1 MNIEGKV
8 SIHNKHDIFIRSA
21 ETGELLQRGYAE
33 NIIVDRMYTRLCAY
47 NTYFNNI
54 VYGSGTTPPVA
65 NKSTLGTRINYK
77 AATQVSLVR
86 ALPTS
91 VWVKS
96 IRLGSQDENGQY
108 IREIGIS
115 NDSTQIN
122 THALI
127 VDSEGQPLEIYKTSD
142 KIVDIYST
150 VYITLYDV
158 DSGLFWWGT
167 GLRDYLTGAN
177 MASDQMGVGMN
188 SSQEGTGGLT
198 VINSTRTNNPTEKWV
213 KSTGLFTVEKY
224 NKDIRCIQSVNTG
237 LVCILPRLGDYGFAD
252 YQRTDVPIGKGDGET
267 KVFALPNK
275 NIKELSVKVD
285 GVVVGGWDS
294 DLWTSIVFDTA
305 PGNNLPITGSFKC
318 NYIPKDDEHELE
330 AIFKIQYAA
339 NEPTPVMPD
348 PVLPDNIP
356 GGNVIAGTTDYGY
369 CGVVPAEN
377 LISGDELCSQIGLTA
392 GASQYSDAGWLKYS
406 VGGKPLFVAKKTIR
420 HTVSW
425 DSINAVGAVF
435 GGAVIWSNGILY
447 KVRLLSTEEWDK
459 LMYPIHKDHPD
470 SAPNWENFEDCDL
483 HVDSS
488 CGNGSYSWTSTPSG
502 SDRVRR
508 GYGGVTSS
516 GNYTPSS
523 AYNGSGF
530 RPVLEIL

>member
-54 VYGSGTTPPVA
+54 VYGSGTTPPA
-65 NKSTLGTRINYK
+65 PGKSTLGTRINYK

-86 ALPTS
+86 AFPTS

-96 IRLGSQDENGQY
+96 IRLGSQDENEQY

-115 NDSTQIN
+115 DDSTQIN

-158 DSGLFWWGT
+158 DSGLFWYGT
-167 GLRDYLTGAN
+167 GLRDYLTGAS
-177 MASDQMGVGMN
+177 MASDQMGVGVIPN
-188 SSQEGTGGLT
+188 VAEGLT

-224 NKDIRCIQSVNTG
+224 NKDIRCIQSINTG
-237 LVCILPRLGDYGFAD
+237 LACILPRLGDGGFTD

-275 NIKELSVKVD
+275 NIKDLSIKID
-285 GVVVGGWDS
+285 GSIASGWDS
-294 DLWTSIVFDTA
+294 DLWTSVIFDTA
-305 PGNNLPITGSFKC
+305 PENNLPITGSFKC
-318 NYIPKDDEHELE
+318 NFIPKDDEHELE
-330 AIFKIQYAA
+330 VIFKIQYAA
-339 NEPTPVMPD
+339 SEPTPIMPD
-348 PVLPDNIP
+348 PIPVVPPGNNVLLE
-356 GGNVIAGTTDYGY
+356 GTSDYGY
-369 CGVVPAEN
+369 YGVVSAGD
-377 LISGDELCSQIGLTA
+377 LISGDELCSQIGLMA
-392 GASQYSDAGWLKYS
+392 GESQYSDAGWLKYS
-406 VGGKPLFVAKKTIR
+406 VGGKPLFVAKKPIR

-425 DSINAVGAVF
+425 DNINAVGAVW
-435 GGAVIWSNGILY
+435 GNSMISKNGIGY
-447 KVRLLSTEEWDK
+447 IVRLLSTEEWNK

-470 SAPNWENFEDCDL
+470 GSPNWENFENCDL
-483 HVDSS
+483 QVHSS

-502 SDRVRR
+502 SSRVYR
-508 GYGGVTSS
+508 GGSGVTNSNSS
-516 GNYTPSS
+516 NSFYANNNY
-523 AYNGSGF
+523 GF